1 MKLIPRKPI
10 NPNDSLGRGMD
21 LALVTLVFL
30 GLGWLV
36 DNWLGTKPVFIIGFV
51 VFALVGQ
58 FVKMWYDYDGAMQRH
73 EAELGVR
80 RTSRMSASASTTST
94 TAPDRNAA

>member
-1 MKLIPRKPI
+1 MKLIPRKPT
-10 NPNDSLGRGMD
+10 NPNDGLGRGMD

-36 DNWLGTKPVFIIGFV
+36 DNWLGTKPAFIIGFV

-58 FVKMWYDYDGAMQRH
+58 FVKMWFDYDAAMQRH
-73 EAELGVR
+73 EVELGVL
-80 RTSRMSASASTTST
+80 RTSRAAVDPSTGSATSV
-94 TAPDRNAA
+94 DRNAA